1 MARSKATLATLQG
14 LRDSLA
20 SFAWRDEELSELVD
34 PRFGIITG
42 FEDLLDELE
51 SLRALDLG
59 ETPPAQGVSAKRSA
73 P

>member
-14 LRDSLA
+14 LRHSLA

-59 ETPPAQGVSAKRSA
+59 ETPPAEGVSAKRST

>member
-1 MARSKATLATLQG
+1 MARSKVSLATLQG

-20 SFAWRDEELSELVD
+20 SHAWRDEELSELVD
-34 PRFGIITG
+34 PQFGIITG

-51 SLRALDLG
+51 SLRELDLG
-59 ETPPAQGVSAKRSA
+59 ETPPAQGVGAKRST